1 MCPECGQPAHLPE
14 QCSAAT
20 TYSASTTGA
29 CEHWFL
35 QHDREGMALAILRSN
50 RTITEVE
57 YYEQLAEGVYY
68 LHAAGACGL

>member
-14 QCSAAT
+14 ECPAAV
-20 TYSASTTGA
+20 TYSNGGTGA

-35 QHDREGMALAILRSN
+35 QHDREGMALAILRDN
-50 RTITEVE
+50 GTITETE
-57 YYEQLAEGVYY
+57 YYEQLVEGIHY